1 MKHTDQNQDRAISA
15 WIQTYYDLHTESEWQ
30 RLERHRTEYAVTERA
45 LLEHLPP
52 PPAAVLDCGGG
63 PGRYAIALAE
73 HGYQVTLFDLSAQNL
88 EQARRQAA
96 QAGQQLAAYERGDA
110 ADLSR
115 FPAGAFDAV
124 LLLGPLYHLLQAS
137 ERRQALQQ
145 AYRVLKP
152 GGPLFAAFLT
162 RYAVAR
168 YCAAH
173 EPCWPL
179 QEPEM
184 WASTLEAGIL
194 PPRGEHASAFV
205 AYGAFPGEVAP
216 LLNDTGFELVSLLGV
231 EGLVSMI
238 EDPVNALDGPA
249 WELWSDLN
257 YRVAADP
264 SLHGAV
270 EHLLA
275 IALKPRWRA
284 VLRAVVRRLHAAG
297 IAFKVVGGAALAL
310 HGVPVPVDDIDLEM
324 PVPDVYRFQ
333 ELYGEHATQP
343 AALSASDL
351 YRSHFGRYTVDGVQI
366 EVMGDLHRREGD
378 RWVPGYSTTEARL
391 EVDGV
396 PCPAS
401 WLEEETL
408 AYIRRGRLERAARC
422 LPYCDHERLTQLL
435 RAEIQ
440 IHVL

>member
-1 MKHTDQNQDRAISA
+1 MKDPTHNQDRATSA
-15 WIQTYYDLHTESEWQ
+15 WIETYYDLHSESEWQ
-30 RLERHRTEYAVTERA
+30 RLERHRTEYAITERA

-63 PGRYAIALAE
+63 PGRYAIALAQR
-73 HGYQVTLFDLSAQNL
+73 GYQVTLFDLSVQNL

-96 QAGQQLAAYERGDA
+96 QAGQQLAAYEQGTA
-110 ADLSR
+110 TDLSR
-115 FPAGAFDAV
+115 FPADAFDAV
-124 LLLGPLYHLLQAS
+124 LLMGPLYHLLR
-137 ERRQALQQ
+137 ERDRRQALQQ

-168 YCAAH
+168 FCAAH

-184 WASTLEAGIL
+184 WQSTLEAGIL

-205 AYGAFPGEVAP
+205 AYGALPGEVPP
-216 LLNDTGFELVSLLGV
+216 LLRDAGFDLVSLLGV

-238 EDPVNALDGPA
+238 EDPINTLDGPA

-275 IALKPRWRA
+275 IAVKPRWHAVMRA
-284 VLRAVVRRLHAAG
+284 LAQRLRAAG
-297 IAFKVVGGAALAL
+297 IAFQVVGGAAIAL

-333 ELYGEHATQP
+333 ELYAAHAIQP
-343 AALSASDL
+343 ASLSESDT
-351 YRSHFGRYTVDGVQI
+351 YRSHFGRYTVDHVQF

-378 RWVPGYSTTEARL
+378 RWVPGYATTEA
-391 EVDGV
+391 EIDVEGI
-396 PCPAS
+396 PCCVS

-408 AYIRRGRLERAARC
+408 AYIRRGRLDRAARC
-422 LPYCDHERLTQLL
+422 LPHCDHDRLTQLL

-440 IHVL
+440 LHVL